1 MSTPLH
7 DLPIEQRIRLVEDL
21 WDSIA
26 ADQRALQ
33 LTDEQRAELDAR
45 LAAYATDGSAGKP
58 ADEVLSAIRSQ
69 L

>member
-1 MSTPLH
+1 
-7 DLPIEQRIRLVEDL
+7 L

-45 LAAYATDGSAGKP
+45 LAAYAADGNAGKP
-58 ADEVLSAIRSQ
+58 SESITGSRLNGSLYSR
-69 L
+69 